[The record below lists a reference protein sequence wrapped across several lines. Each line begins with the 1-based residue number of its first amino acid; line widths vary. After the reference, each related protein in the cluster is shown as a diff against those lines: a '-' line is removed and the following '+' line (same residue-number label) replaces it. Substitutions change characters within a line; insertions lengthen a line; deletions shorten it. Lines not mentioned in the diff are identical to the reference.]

1 MLPPRRR
8 KERTVKVVGCSIFR
22 EEVEHVLGADAVAA
36 WLPAGLHVSDE
47 RLGAALAEALGS
59 GDGTLCLYGAC
70 HPDIDAMLEARGGR
84 RLAAQSCVEA
94 FLDPAERAQMPE
106 RAFIMSPGWLREWRS
121 IFVDGMGW
129 DEIDGRINFG
139 LYDVVVVLD
148 FGLEQIDDIA
158 VLEFFDFTQTPVE
171 IVPATLDWFR
181 QRVAELLGG

>member
-1 MLPPRRR
+1 MR
-8 KERTVKVVGCSIFR
+8 VVGCSIFR
-22 EEVEHVLGADAVAA
+22 AEVEHVLDADAVSA

-47 RLGAALAEALGS
+47 RLGAALAEALGT
-59 GDGTLCLYGAC
+59 GDGQVCLYGAC

-94 FLDPAERAQMPE
+94 FLDPEERARLPE

-148 FGLEQIDDIA
+148 FGVRADRRHRGA
-158 VLEFFDFTQTPVE
+158 RVLRLHADPGGDRAGHAGPVQ
-171 IVPATLDWFR
+171 ATR
-181 QRVAELLGG
+181 RGVARRVVCC